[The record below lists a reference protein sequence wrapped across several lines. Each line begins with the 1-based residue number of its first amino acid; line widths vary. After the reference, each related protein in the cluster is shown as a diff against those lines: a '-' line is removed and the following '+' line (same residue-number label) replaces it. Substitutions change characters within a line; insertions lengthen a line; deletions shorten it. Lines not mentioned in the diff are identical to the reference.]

1 MTGGIG
7 MSSGQAHSAHRTA
20 NAGQPPQV
28 MVAADGISRTFG
40 SGHTAVH
47 ALRGVS
53 FTVDRGQLVAFRG
66 RSGSGKTTL
75 LNIIGGLDDPTAGR
89 VWVDGREVNRMTE
102 RERLA
107 LRRDRIAFIFQSF
120 GLVPMLS
127 AAENVGIP
135 LRIAGLRASE
145 RRERV
150 AAMLALTGVSSHA
163 AHRPDELSGGQ
174 QQRVAIARAL
184 AGRPGLLIADEPT
197 SQLDLETGR
206 QIMELLLSVV
216 RSEGITALVATH
228 DEALI
233 DLADKV
239 IVAGGRVHR
248 RRRGRIGA
256 IRAWA
261 GDVLPRPPGP
271 DPRGCCWPASRSRS
285 CSPPGSRPCS
295 GPSRPRLSRPERRA
309 SSLPRRA
316 G

>member
-1 MTGGIG
+1 
-7 MSSGQAHSAHRTA
+7 MSSGQA
-20 NAGQPPQV
+20 
-28 MVAADGISRTFG
+28 MVAVDGIRRTFG
-40 SGHTAVH
+40 GGHTAVH

-53 FTVDRGQLVAFRG
+53 FTVERGQLAALRG

-89 VWVDGREVNRMTE
+89 VWVDGCEVNRMSE
-102 RERLA
+102 GERLA
-107 LRRDRIAFIFQSF
+107 LRRDRVAFIFQAF

-135 LRIAGLRASE
+135 LRIAGLRPRE

-150 AAMLALTGVSSHA
+150 AAMLALTGVASHA

-197 SQLDLETGR
+197 SQLDHQTGR

-216 RSEGITALVATH
+216 RSEGSTVLVATH

-233 DLADKV
+233 DLADQV
-239 IVAGGRVHR
+239 ISLEDGSVAGPAGR
-248 RRRGRIGA
+248 
-256 IRAWA
+256 
-261 GDVLPRPPGP
+261 
-271 DPRGCCWPASRSRS
+271 
-285 CSPPGSRPCS
+285 
-295 GPSRPRLSRPERRA
+295 
-309 SSLPRRA
+309 
-316 G
+316 

>member
-1 MTGGIG
+1 
-7 MSSGQAHSAHRTA
+7 MSSFQAYSAHGTD
-20 NAGQPPQV
+20 NAAQRPQA
-28 MVAADGISRTFG
+28 MVEADDISRTFG

-47 ALRGVS
+47 ALREVS
-53 FTVDRGQLVAFRG
+53 FTVDRGQLVALRG

-89 VWVDGREVNRMTE
+89 VWVDGREVNRMSE

-107 LRRDRIAFIFQSF
+107 LRRDRVAFIFQSF

-135 LRIAGLRASE
+135 LRIAGLRPSE

-150 AAMLALTGVSSHA
+150 AAMLALTGVASHA

-197 SQLDLETGR
+197 SQLDLENGR
-206 QIMELLLSVV
+206 QIMELLLSLV

-239 IVAGGRVHR
+239 IALEDGSVASIEGRV
-248 RRRGRIGA
+248 
-256 IRAWA
+256 
-261 GDVLPRPPGP
+261 
-271 DPRGCCWPASRSRS
+271 ASTD
-285 CSPPGSRPCS
+285 G
-295 GPSRPRLSRPERRA
+295 GVVGTE
-309 SSLPRRA
+309 
-316 G
+316 GG

>member
-1 MTGGIG
+1 MNT
-7 MSSGQAHSAHRTA
+7 SQALSEHGRDEV
-20 NAGQPPQV
+20 GPPPQV

-53 FTVDRGQLVAFRG
+53 FTVDRGQLVVLRG

-75 LNIIGGLDDPTAGR
+75 LNIIGGLDDPTGGR

-107 LRRDRIAFIFQSF
+107 LRRDRVAFIFQAF

-135 LRIAGLRASE
+135 LRIAGLRSSE

-150 AAMLALTGVSSHA
+150 AAMLALTGLSSHA
-163 AHRPDELSGGQ
+163 VHRPDELSGGQ

-228 DEALI
+228 DEALVG
-233 DLADKV
+233 LADKIV
-239 IVAGGRVHR
+239 VLEDGAVAGTQG
-248 RRRGRIGA
+248 G
-256 IRAWA
+256 
-261 GDVLPRPPGP
+261 
-271 DPRGCCWPASRSRS
+271 
-285 CSPPGSRPCS
+285 
-295 GPSRPRLSRPERRA
+295 
-309 SSLPRRA
+309 
-316 G
+316 

>member
-1 MTGGIG
+1 MN
-7 MSSGQAHSAHRTA
+7 SGQARLAHDTDSAGLA
-20 NAGQPPQV
+20 PQV
-28 MVAADGISRTFG
+28 MVAVDGICRTFG

-47 ALRGVS
+47 ALRGAS
-53 FTVDRGQLVAFRG
+53 FTVDRGQLVALRG

-89 VWVDGREVNRMTE
+89 VWVDGREVNRMSE

-107 LRRDRIAFIFQSF
+107 LRRDRVAFIFQSF

-135 LRIAGLRASE
+135 LRIAGLRPSE

-150 AAMLALTGVSSHA
+150 AAMLTLTGVSSHA

-197 SQLDLETGR
+197 SQLDHQTGR

-239 IVAGGRVHR
+239 IVLEDGSVAGAEGR
-248 RRRGRIGA
+248 
-256 IRAWA
+256 
-261 GDVLPRPPGP
+261 
-271 DPRGCCWPASRSRS
+271 
-285 CSPPGSRPCS
+285 
-295 GPSRPRLSRPERRA
+295 
-309 SSLPRRA
+309 
-316 G
+316 

>member
-1 MTGGIG
+1 MDSSQALTEHGTDGTG
-7 MSSGQAHSAHRTA
+7 
-20 NAGQPPQV
+20 PPPEV
-28 MVAADGISRTFG
+28 MVAADGVSRTFG

-53 FTVDRGQLVAFRG
+53 FTVDRGQLVVLRG

-107 LRRDRIAFIFQSF
+107 LRRDRVAFIFQAF

-135 LRIAGLRASE
+135 LRIAGLRPSE
-145 RRERV
+145 RRARV
-150 AAMLALTGVSSHA
+150 AAMLALTGLSSHA
-163 AHRPDELSGGQ
+163 LHRPDELSGGQ

-228 DEALI
+228 DEALVS
-233 DLADKV
+233 LADKV
-239 IVAGGRVHR
+239 IVLEDGAVVGTQGG
-248 RRRGRIGA
+248 
-256 IRAWA
+256 
-261 GDVLPRPPGP
+261 
-271 DPRGCCWPASRSRS
+271 
-285 CSPPGSRPCS
+285 
-295 GPSRPRLSRPERRA
+295 
-309 SSLPRRA
+309 
-316 G
+316 

>member
-1 MTGGIG
+1 
-7 MSSGQAHSAHRTA
+7 MSSGQAHLAYGTD
-20 NAGQPPQV
+20 NAGPPPQV
-28 MVAADGISRTFG
+28 MVAADDIHRTFG
-40 SGHTAVH
+40 RGQLAVD

-53 FTVDRGQLVAFRG
+53 FTVDRGQLVALRG

-75 LNIIGGLDDPTAGR
+75 LNIIGGLDDPTTGR

-102 RERLA
+102 RQRLA
-107 LRRDRIAFIFQSF
+107 LRRDTIAFIFQSF

-135 LRIAGLRASE
+135 LRIEGLRPSE

-150 AAMLALTGVSSHA
+150 AAMLALTGMADHA
-163 AHRPDELSGGQ
+163 VHRPGELSGGQ

-206 QIMELLLSVV
+206 QIMELLLSLV

-239 IVAGGRVHR
+239 IALEDGTVSTVSTTPGR
-248 RRRGRIGA
+248 
-256 IRAWA
+256 
-261 GDVLPRPPGP
+261 
-271 DPRGCCWPASRSRS
+271 
-285 CSPPGSRPCS
+285 
-295 GPSRPRLSRPERRA
+295 
-309 SSLPRRA
+309 
-316 G
+316 